1 MAKGSIV
8 SRLTRGLSKTRERFT
23 KSVELLVEEQDGW
36 DNNTTDKIEELLVT
50 SDIGIEL
57 TEVVTNDLSRW
68 AKKQKPTSIG
78 LIEELNRSLRSIL
91 IGSDGKLLK
100 AENPPTVVLVVGVNG
115 TGKTTTIAKIAN
127 LLQSEGES
135 VLLAAGDTF
144 RDAAIEQLSLWAEKV
159 GVQVVSQK
167 RGSDPAAVAFD
178 ALKRAKAKKFDYLLV
193 DTAGRLHT
201 KDNLMEELK
210 KIRRVLEKGAPNAPH
225 ETLLVLDASIGQNN
239 IVQATKFTEAIGV
252 TGIVLT
258 KLDGTAKGGAI
269 FPLFDELKIP
279 IKYIGVGE
287 GVDDLERFEAD
298 KFVTALLSTD

>member
-1 MAKGSIV
+1 MG
-8 SRLTRGLSKTRERFT
+8 
-23 KSVELLVEEQDGW
+23 
-36 DNNTTDKIEELLVT
+36 
-50 SDIGIEL
+50 
-57 TEVVTNDLSRW
+57 
-68 AKKQKPTSIG
+68 KKQKPTSIG
-78 LIEELNRSLRSIL
+78 LIEELNRSLSSIL
-91 IGSDGKLLK
+91 NGSDGKLLK

-201 KDNLMEELK
+201 KDKLMEELK
-210 KIRRVLEKGAPNAPH
+210 KIRRVLEKGASNAPH

-239 IVQATKFTEAIGV
+239 IVQATKFAEAIGV